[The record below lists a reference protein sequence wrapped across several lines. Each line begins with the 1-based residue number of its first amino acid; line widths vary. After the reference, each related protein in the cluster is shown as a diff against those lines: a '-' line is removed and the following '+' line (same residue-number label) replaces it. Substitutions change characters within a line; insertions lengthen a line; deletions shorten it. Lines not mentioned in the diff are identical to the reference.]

1 MRGRRLHP
9 AVVHVVSLVEPYAG
23 ASGPSTPSTWSAA
36 TAGAFTSHKVII
48 CGSLQVLS
56 NFGKASAVAFGG
68 RPERVRSPRSFL
80 ALRHLFERWRG
91 RTARGRARQRRH
103 RWQPARCDVVA
114 SQEPPEVPWR
124 DRLGPRQHEQPPPQ
138 REVVVP
144 RPWVGEAVERRNER
158 RPGEHAIDA
167 VCRRPG
173 AVGTGRD
180 LLHLPE
186 ELVQQ
191 GAESDW
197 GPKPKGTG
205 ADAVDRSP
213 ALARIHP
220 GPLEGEVGQDLPE
233 QPDPRE
239 RVP

>member
-1 MRGRRLHP
+1 MWKSTSVEQFWQGFCRCLWRP
-9 AVVHVVSLVEPYAG
+9 ARE
-23 ASGPSTPSTWSAA
+23 
-36 TAGAFTSHKVII
+36 GAFTA
-48 CGSLQVLS
+48 VLP
-56 NFGKASAVAFGG
+56 GPAPPVRAVA
-68 RPERVRSPRSFL
+68 RP
-80 ALRHLFERWRG
+80 
-91 RTARGRARQRRH
+91 
-103 RWQPARCDVVA
+103 
-114 SQEPPEVPWR
+114 

>member
-80 ALRHLFERWRG
+80 ALRHLFD
-91 RTARGRARQRRH
+91 